1 MRQATETGHRE
12 HVRTV
17 GGLFW
22 FRAGENTTYLRLY
35 LGTPAPVTVRG
46 HRSHRMAASVNIA
59 EPLVGVLVIVIAL
72 VLLRGIEIRSVN
84 CLDMFSQGAR
94 VCVSFSAPRGFTN
107 IRFLKL

>member
-1 MRQATETGHRE
+1 MSRRP
-12 HVRTV
+12 
-17 GGLFW
+17 F
-22 FRAGENTTYLRLY
+22 NTYLCLDLR
-35 LGTPAPVTVRG
+35 TPASITVRS
-46 HRSHRMAASVNIA
+46 HRSHRMTASVDVA